1 MKLIKLF
8 SIAATTLMAFAS
20 CSKEPVVSP
29 QKEATADIKTTLT
42 VTAGCETRAW
52 LDASGSTNVMK
63 WRTTDSLIV
72 FDDELKGVAL
82 GTTAKNTPTAT
93 FTTAKWTGRTPK
105 YAAAYCPNFNE
116 AKVLTCQSEG
126 VMSVKFRAVHT
137 IDNLSS
143 SSFQSSAMV
152 GKVEE
157 NAGAYSISEMKNV
170 MGFIGFSL
178 STAKVK
184 TVTAESIGGE
194 PMSGWVDV
202 DYEKLVKGDKAFW
215 TATSG
220 KAQESLI
227 TLTPAPK
234 GAANGGTEAAPLFK
248 AGTYYFA
255 VLPQTYAQGIKF
267 TLYDGNNEVIG
278 EQTVGT
284 NGGVTVVRSQK
295 LNISKSL
302 DSVKLPDTVV
312 IDLYFGSGTNPL
324 GFTSPGAA
332 NESESGE
339 TYDYT
344 YTYEDPDTH
353 ETKTTTFP
361 VMVCRGTLEDSSA
374 YGYRYLATTGTSY
387 GNGTKVVQFHKC
399 LSGWIK
405 APAIEGRY
413 LQSITLSHGN
423 TAAGNHMRIKTIPAA
438 TSSIAQMTLT
448 KGGTTAPAT
457 MTVNF
462 YTDGNDCNNTS
473 MNANTTSINTAYYMI
488 FAEKNQVIDRL
499 TFTYTKSLPT
509 R

>member
-1 MKLIKLF
+1 MKLNNLF
-8 SIAATTLMAFAS
+8 LIAATVLVAFAS
-20 CSKEPVVSP
+20 CSKEPVLSS
-29 QKEATADIKTTLT
+29 QKESAEDIQTTLT

-220 KAQESLI
+220 KAPESLI

-267 TLYDGNNEVIG
+267 TIYGADNSVIA
-278 EQTVGT
+278 EQTIGAT
-284 NGGVTVVRSQK
+284 SGVTVTRSQK
-295 LNISKSL
+295 LNVSKSI
-302 DSVKLPDTVV
+302 DVIPINLPETVV
-312 IDLYFGSGTNPL
+312 LDLYFGSGTNPL
-324 GFTSPGAA
+324 GFASPGLA
-332 NESESGE
+332 NESASGD
-339 TYDYT
+339 TYDFT
-344 YTYEDPDTH
+344 YSYEDAVSH
-353 ETKTTTFP
+353 ASMTTTFP
-361 VMVCRGTLEDSSA
+361 FVICKGTPEDGA
-374 YGYRYLATTGTSY
+374 IGYRYLATTQTSY
-387 GNGTKVVQFHKC
+387 GNITKVLQFQKC
-399 LSGWIK
+399 ANGWIK
-405 APAIEGRY
+405 TPAIDGYY
-413 LQSITLSHGN
+413 LQSILLAHGN
-423 TAAGNHMRIKTIPAA
+423 MTASLHMRIKDDPAN
-438 TSSIAQMTLT
+438 SSIAQMTLT
-448 KGGTTAPAT
+448 KGGDKAPAT
-457 MTVNF
+457 MTVHF
-462 YTDGNDCNNTS
+462 YNDGNDCNNSS
-473 MNANTTSINTAYYMI
+473 MTGNTTKVSTPYYMI